1 MVAEK
6 GNSGKESQLAQA
18 AGFAVCQPTAFP
30 VMMGFMEKKP
40 PSLDEVFSPRGVA
53 VVGASSTGAGFATGV
68 LVALKQAGFPAI
80 YPVNPKYKEV
90 MGWPCYPNIRDIP
103 GIVDHVIVSIPAESA
118 LALLD
123 DCAAKGVRSVHFFT
137 AGFSESG
144 EAKQAELEQAM
155 LKKAR
160 EGGFRIIGP
169 NCIGLFVPKSRLVNT
184 AEGSMEPG
192 PVAFISQSGGHA
204 NNMPVYSSPRGL
216 RFSKIVSYGNGLDVD
231 ESELLEYLGR
241 DPETEIIAAYIE
253 GVKDGQRFHAALERA
268 AARKPVVIYKGGTTE
283 AGQRAAY
290 GHTASLTNS
299 ITVFNTLCHQM
310 GTIQADD
317 IDELID
323 VLVALRFVKPLPRNT
338 GVAVIGGGGGP
349 SVQASDEMEKAG
361 LYMPNLSSEVR
372 DELKQVLRVVG
383 SILANPIDASNLT
396 NPETI
401 KATMRIVSRLP
412 DINMLIYHLG
422 FHPIGSW
429 GGGRFSSPSFFKPAI
444 NGMKEVQKESG
455 KPVLMVMRPGLN
467 LEDMKEFLATQE
479 AFTNAG
485 FPVFYSLGQAARAM
499 SRVIAW
505 NRRHEAILPPPPH

>member
-1 MVAEK
+1 MIGSMNK
-6 GNSGKESQLAQA
+6 TQ
-18 AGFAVCQPTAFP
+18 
-30 VMMGFMEKKP
+30 

-68 LVALKQAGFPAI
+68 LVALQQAGFPAI
-80 YPVNPKYKEV
+80 YPINPKYSEV
-90 MGWPCYPNIRDIP
+90 MGLPCYPSLRDVP
-103 GIVDHVIVSIPAESA
+103 GVVDHVVVSIPTESA

-144 EAKQAELEQAM
+144 EAKQAKLEQTM
-155 LKKAR
+155 LDKAR

-169 NCIGLFVPKSRLVNT
+169 NCVGLFVPRTRLVNT
-184 AEGSMEPG
+184 AIGSMEPG

-204 NNMPVYSSPRGL
+204 SNLPGFSSPRGL
-216 RFSKIVSYGNGLDVD
+216 RFSKIASYGNGLDVD
-231 ESELLEYLGR
+231 ESELLEYLSH

-253 GVKDGQRFHAALERA
+253 GVKDGRRFRTALEGA
-268 AARKPVVIYKGGTTE
+268 AARKPVVINKGGTTE
-283 AGQRAAY
+283 AGQRAAH
-290 GHTASLTNS
+290 GHTASLTSS
-299 ITVFNTLCHQM
+299 ITVFNTLCRQM
-310 GTIQADD
+310 GAIQVDD

-323 VLVALRFVKPLPRNT
+323 VLVALRFVKPLPQDT

-361 LYMPNLSSEVR
+361 LYMPVLSSEVR
-372 DELKQVLRVVG
+372 EELKQVLRVAG
-383 SILANPIDASNLT
+383 SILTNPIDASNLT
-396 NPETI
+396 TPEAI

-412 DINMLIYHLG
+412 DINMFVYHLG

-429 GGGRFSSPSFFKPAI
+429 GGGRFSSPSFLEPAI
-444 NGMKEVQKESG
+444 DGMKQVQQESG

-467 LEDMKEFLATQE
+467 MEDMKEFLGAQE
-479 AFTNAG
+479 AFVNAG

-505 NRRHEAILPPPPH
+505 NRGKSTR

>member
-1 MVAEK
+1 MI
-6 GNSGKESQLAQA
+6 GS
-18 AGFAVCQPTAFP
+18 
-30 VMMGFMEKKP
+30 MKKKQ

-68 LVALKQAGFPAI
+68 LFALKQAGFPAI
-80 YPVNPKYKEV
+80 YPVNPKYSEV
-90 MGWPCYPNIRDIP
+90 MGLPCYPSIRDVP
-103 GIVDHVIVSIPAESA
+103 GVVDHVVVSIPAESA

-137 AGFSESG
+137 AGFSETG

-155 LKKAR
+155 LDKAR

-169 NCIGLFVPKSRLVNT
+169 NCVGLFVPRSRLVNT
-184 AEGSMEPG
+184 TAGSIEPG

-204 NNMPVYSSPRGL
+204 SNVPAYCSPRGL

-231 ESELLEYLGR
+231 ESELLEYLSH

-253 GVKDGQRFHAALERA
+253 GVKNGRRFRTALEGA
-268 AARKPVVIYKGGTTE
+268 AARKPVVLYKGGTTE
-283 AGQRAAY
+283 AGRRAAH
-290 GHTASLTNS
+290 GHTASLTS
-299 ITVFNTLCHQM
+299 SVAVFDTLCRQA
-310 GTIQADD
+310 GTIQVDD

-323 VLVALRFVKPLPRNT
+323 VLVALRFAKPLPQDT

-361 LYMPNLSSEVR
+361 LHMPTLSSEVR
-372 DELKQVLRVVG
+372 EELKQVVRVAG

-396 NPETI
+396 TPEAIT
-401 KATMRIVSRLP
+401 ATMRIVSRLP
-412 DINMLIYHLG
+412 DINMLVYHLG
-422 FHPIGSW
+422 FHPIGNW
-429 GGGRFSSPSFFKPAI
+429 GGGRFSSSSFLEPAI
-444 NGMKEVQKESG
+444 DGMKQVRQESG

-467 LEDMKEFLATQE
+467 LEDMKEFLAVQE
-479 AFTNAG
+479 AFVSAG
-485 FPVFYSLGQAARAM
+485 FPVFHSLGQAARAM

-505 NRRHEAILPPPPH
+505 NLRGAARQSRPLN

>member
-1 MVAEK
+1 M
-6 GNSGKESQLAQA
+6 N
-18 AGFAVCQPTAFP
+18 
-30 VMMGFMEKKP
+30 KKQ

-80 YPVNPKYKEV
+80 YPINPKYNEV
-90 MGWPCYPNIRDIP
+90 MGLPCYPNIRDVP
-103 GIVDHVIVSIPAESA
+103 GVVDHVVVSIPAESA

-144 EAKQAELEQAM
+144 EAKQAELEQEM
-155 LKKAR
+155 LDKAR

-169 NCIGLFVPKSRLVNT
+169 NCVGLFVPGSRLVNT
-184 AEGSMEPG
+184 ALGSMEPG

-204 NNMPVYSSPRGL
+204 NNMPTYSSRRGL

-231 ESELLEYLGR
+231 ESELLEYLSH

-253 GVKDGQRFHAALERA
+253 GVKDGRRFRTALKGA

-283 AGQRAAY
+283 AGQRAAH
-290 GHTASLTNS
+290 GHTASLTS
-299 ITVFNTLCHQM
+299 SVAVFEALCHQL
-310 GTIQADD
+310 GTIQVDN

-323 VLVALRFVKPLPRNT
+323 VLVALRFTKPLPLDT

-361 LYMPNLSSEVR
+361 LYMPVLSSEVR
-372 DELKQVLRVVG
+372 EELKQVLRVAG
-383 SILANPIDASNLT
+383 SILTNPIDASNLT
-396 NPETI
+396 TPDAIT
-401 KATMRIVSRLP
+401 ATMRIVSRLP
-412 DINMLIYHLG
+412 DINMLVYHLG

-429 GGGRFSSPSFFKPAI
+429 GGGRFSSPSFLEPAI
-444 NGMKEVQKESG
+444 DGMKQVQQESG
-455 KPVLMVMRPGLN
+455 KPVLMVMRPGMN
-467 LEDMKEFLATQE
+467 LENMKEFLATQE
-479 AFTNAG
+479 AFVNAG
-485 FPVFYSLGQAARAM
+485 FPVFYSLDQAARAM
-499 SRVIAW
+499 SRVITW
-505 NRRHEAILPPPPH
+505 NRKHEAI

>member
-1 MVAEK
+1 MIGLMNAK
-6 GNSGKESQLAQA
+6 R
-18 AGFAVCQPTAFP
+18 
-30 VMMGFMEKKP
+30 
-40 PSLDEVFSPRGVA
+40 PSLNEVFSPRGVA

-68 LVALKQAGFPAI
+68 MVALKEAGFPAI
-80 YPVNPKYKEV
+80 YPVNPKYSEV
-90 MGWPCYPNIRDIP
+90 MGLPCYPSVRDIP
-103 GIVDHVIVSIPAESA
+103 GVVDHVVVSIPAESA

-144 EAKQAELEQAM
+144 ETKQVELEQAM

-169 NCIGLFVPKSRLVNT
+169 NCVGLFVPGTRLVNT
-184 AEGSMEPG
+184 AVGSLEPG

-204 NNMPVYSSPRGL
+204 SNLPGFSSPRGL

-231 ESELLEYLGR
+231 ESELLEYLSH

-253 GVKDGQRFHAALERA
+253 GVKDGRRFRAALEGA

-283 AGQRAAY
+283 AGKRAAH
-290 GHTASLTNS
+290 GHTASLTS
-299 ITVFNTLCHQM
+299 SVAVFNALCRQM

-323 VLVALRFVKPLPRNT
+323 VLVALRFVKPLPRDT

-361 LYMPNLSSEVR
+361 LYMPNLAPEVR
-372 DELKQVLRVVG
+372 DELKQVLRVAG

-412 DINMLIYHLG
+412 DINMFVYHLG

-429 GGGRFSSPSFFKPAI
+429 GGGRFSSPSFFEPAI
-444 NGMKEVQKESG
+444 DGMKQIQQESG

-467 LEDMKEFLATQE
+467 IEDMKEFLGTQE
-479 AFTNAG
+479 AFVNAG

-499 SRVIAW
+499 SKVISW
-505 NRRHEAILPPPPH
+505 SRSRPTR